1 MTPEIKKRIEQIR
14 RGEVPEGYKKTKVG
28 IVPFEWRET
37 KFEKM
42 FSRVTRKNKE
52 NNDNVLTISA
62 QYGLI
67 SQRDFFNKDI
77 ASEDKTNYFLLKKGE
92 FAYNKSYSNGYPFGA
107 LKRLEMYDLGI
118 VSPLYICFSATEENS
133 CPDFYV
139 QYFEAGKMDREIQAF
154 AQEGARN
161 HGLLNISVDD
171 FFNSYL
177 IMPSI
182 AEQKRI
188 AEILSVQDK
197 IIALKEK
204 LLEEKKRQKK
214 ALMQQLL
221 TGKKRLLGFVGEWKE
236 MKLGDICS
244 TYSGGTPNRANSE
257 FYGGDIPWIKSGE
270 LNQGDIYYTEE
281 SLTRVGLE
289 NSSAK
294 IVPSGTLLI
303 AMYGATAGALAF
315 THIDAAINQA
325 ILALIPSMKVNTL
338 LLKESLMIQIEIAT
352 HRLTQGGQPNF
363 NASIIKSFKII
374 LPSIDEQDAI
384 ANIAKIA
391 NDEISLLQKE
401 IDQEKQKKKALMQL
415 LLTGIV
421 RVN

>member
-1 MTPEIKKRIEQIR
+1 
-14 RGEVPEGYKKTKVG
+14 
-28 IVPFEWRET
+28 
-37 KFEKM
+37 
-42 FSRVTRKNKE
+42 
-52 NNDNVLTISA
+52 
-62 QYGLI
+62 
-67 SQRDFFNKDI
+67 
-77 ASEDKTNYFLLKKGE
+77 
-92 FAYNKSYSNGYPFGA
+92 
-107 LKRLEMYDLGI
+107 
-118 VSPLYICFSATEENS
+118 
-133 CPDFYV
+133 
-139 QYFEAGKMDREIQAF
+139 
-154 AQEGARN
+154 
-161 HGLLNISVDD
+161 
-171 FFNSYL
+171 
-177 IMPSI
+177 
-182 AEQKRI
+182 
-188 AEILSVQDK
+188 
-197 IIALKEK
+197 
-204 LLEEKKRQKK
+204 
-214 ALMQQLL
+214 MQQLL
-221 TGKKRLLGFVGEWKE
+221 TGKKRLPGFVGEWKE

-374 LPSIDEQDAI
+374 LPSIEEQDAI

-421 RVN
+421 RVNA